1 MSVDSIDIDVKEV
14 QSFRNWLTV
23 STKDFVARQ
32 DRCQELVTLS
42 TALSEAVAAQFRFN
56 LWVENDCQKDV
67 K

>member
-14 QSFRNWLTV
+14 QSFRNWLTE
-23 STKDFVARQ
+23 DFVARQ